1 MVECR
6 DVQNPQPR
14 GRAVSSRC
22 LSFRPRAT
30 RICIWQSRSRELFN
44 SNAALAFSRADGRGR
59 LLNCHVYGPGE
70 ARFLHGV
77 RCDGLRNHES
87 GDLILVPQ
95 TSLARRGAI
104 SRQFARSPGSK
115 AFDSTYRAGGLL
127 GQNAMATNH
136 LQCEPSLQLPLGLC
150 LRPSLWLRVRLE
162 DKPGPQPTS
171 PARFLLL
178 TRGFWPTS
186 SDSS

>member
-1 MVECR
+1 MYTTRSLEAGPFLHDAFPFGQGRRGYVFC
-6 DVQNPQPR
+6 NPGR
-14 GRAVSSRC
+14 GSCSIQTPHWP
-22 LSFRPRAT
+22 F
-30 RICIWQSRSRELFN
+30 
-44 SNAALAFSRADGRGR
+44 RADGRGR

-70 ARFLHGV
+70 VRFLHGV

-178 TRGFWPTS
+178 TQGFWPTS